1 MGQNAFYVWSV
12 LKLVRRKHYKRDT
25 VDNLIKDRESRY
37 DDLLQYVSRSCNGFF
52 YFTGIFDEIYNLIL
66 KLYPVYKND
75 KKR

>member
-1 MGQNAFYVWSV
+1 MSRIIQEKEKMGQNAFYVWSV

-52 YFTGIFDEIYNLIL
+52 IL
-66 KLYPVYKND
+66 QEFSMKSTI
-75 KKR
+75 